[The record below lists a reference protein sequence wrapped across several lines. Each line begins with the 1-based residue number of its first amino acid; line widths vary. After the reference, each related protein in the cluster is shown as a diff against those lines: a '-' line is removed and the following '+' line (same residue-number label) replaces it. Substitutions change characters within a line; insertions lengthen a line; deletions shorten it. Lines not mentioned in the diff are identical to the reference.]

1 MDQFGASD
9 GDDSQD
15 SEEEFASS
23 EAPAETLLKDVIDI
37 NDSLYRL
44 ATKIRNPATRLQ
56 SVKARAF
63 HQFDTETGIDV
74 IGVYKTLDLLH
85 AQEVLWGYRDPKP
98 TDPGWAPSS
107 EPLNLNDEKENLAR
121 RLAQANTFRW
131 QQFGYWRRDRDK
143 NIKETADALDQLPP
157 FLSGQKNSS
166 QDKSRN
172 IMQPALLPRP
182 KTIATLSRP
191 STATH
196 LQNPSRFGGD
206 DVLSTTS
213 VRTIAPRAL
222 DVRDEEVEVPSP
234 PEALKREAKIGR
246 HFQCP
251 YCFMFCS
258 ASQLQPDAWRFVS
271 S

>member
-1 MDQFGASD
+1 M
-9 GDDSQD
+9 
-15 SEEEFASS
+15 
-23 EAPAETLLKDVIDI
+23 KDVVDI

-63 HQFDTETGIDV
+63 RRLDTESGIDV
-74 IGVYKTLDLLH
+74 IDVYKKLDLHH

-98 TDPGWAPSS
+98 TDSEWAHSS

-121 RLAQANTFRW
+121 RLAQANTFRR
-131 QQFGYWRRDRDK
+131 QQFGYWRKHRDK
-143 NIKETADALDQLPP
+143 NIKETADALDQLPTL
-157 FLSGQKNSS
+157 LSGQKNSP

-172 IMQPALLPRP
+172 IPQPALLPGPR
-182 KTIATLSRP
+182 TIVTLSRP

-213 VRTIAPRAL
+213 VRTIAPSAL

-234 PEALKREAKIGR
+234 PEAIKRVAKIGR

-251 YCFMFCS
+251 YCFMLCS